1 MSTYVLP
8 KLETGF
14 YEAGFCKTGF
24 LTIILRQC
32 SNTLGR
38 LWRSLHDLDTVKTP
52 ISRHHYP
59 FPDPLKRLKILRTAA
74 ISLIRQ
80 RPDIIQAETIAAI
93 ATAIVPEQGSVGI
106 VRLSGDRAIA
116 IAQALFYAPGNQ
128 PWDSHR
134 ILYGYVQATD
144 SSTPVDEA
152 LLLLMKSPRSY
163 TREDVVE
170 FHCHGGIMA
179 VQQVLQLC
187 LQQGARLAQPGEFTL
202 RAFLNGRLDL
212 TQAESVADLVGA
224 QSPQA
229 AQNALMGI
237 RGKLAG
243 AIRDLRSQCLD
254 VLAEVEARVD
264 FADDLPPIDEAA
276 VRSQLSTIH
285 TRITQI
291 LSTARQGE
299 LLRAGLKIAII
310 GQPNVGKSSLL
321 NAWSQSDR
329 AIVTHLPGTTRDVV
343 ESQLI
348 VGGIPIQVLD
358 TAGIRESADTVEKIG
373 IERSRTAAQSADL
386 ILLTLDATTGWT
398 PTEDALL
405 KQIQH
410 KPHILVLNK
419 IDLLKPTA
427 RSHSPSPIPHLPH
440 TPIVHTAAAKNLGI
454 DDLESAI
461 LTCAHSGNL
470 TAANT
475 DIAIN
480 QRQAA
485 ALLRAETALTEVEAT
500 IDNELPLDFWT
511 IDLRAAIH
519 ALGEVTGEEMT
530 ESMLDE
536 IFSRFCIG
544 K

>member
-1 MSTYVLP
+1 MTQP
-8 KLETGF
+8 PPQG
-14 YEAGFCKTGF
+14 
-24 LTIILRQC
+24 
-32 SNTLGR
+32 
-38 LWRSLHDLDTVKTP
+38 
-52 ISRHHYP
+52 
-59 FPDPLKRLKILRTAA
+59 
-74 ISLIRQ
+74 
-80 RPDIIQAETIAAI
+80 ETIAAI
-93 ATAIVPEQGSVGI
+93 ATAIVPQQGSVGI
-106 VRLSGDRAIA
+106 VRISGVDAIA
-116 IAQALFYAPGNQ
+116 IAQRLFVTPGNQ
-128 PWDSHR
+128 TWESHR
-134 ILYGYVQATD
+134 ILYGYIQKPDTQ
-144 SSTPVDEA
+144 TTIDEA
-152 LLLLMKSPRSY
+152 LLLLMYAPRSY

-187 LQQGARLAQPGEFTL
+187 LEQGARLAQPGEFTL

-212 TQAESVADLVGA
+212 TQAEGVADLVGA

-243 AIRDLRSQCLD
+243 AIRALRSQCLD

-264 FADDLPPIDEAA
+264 FADDLPPIDEDG
-276 VRSQLSTIH
+276 VRRSLQAILTSLTH
-285 TRITQI
+285 I

-299 LLRAGLKIAII
+299 LLRSGIKIAII

-321 NAWSQSDR
+321 NAWSRSDR
-329 AIVTHLPGTTRDVV
+329 AIVTNLPGTTRDVV

-348 VGGIPIQVLD
+348 VGGIPVQVLD
-358 TAGIRESADTVEKIG
+358 TAGIRESADEVEKIG
-373 IERSRTAAQSADL
+373 IARSQSAAQSADL
-386 ILLTLDATTGWT
+386 VLLTIDATIGWT
-398 PTEDALL
+398 HAEQTLYEQT
-405 KQIQH
+405 KT
-410 KPHILVLNK
+410 KPHILVINK
-419 IDLLKPTA
+419 TDLKPELDASNPRWPSVVEA
-427 RSHSPSPIPHLPH
+427 R
-440 TPIVHTAAAKNLGI
+440 TPTVYTAAAQNQGI
-454 DDLESAI
+454 EELEKAI
-461 LTCAHSGNL
+461 LIAVQTGDL
-470 TAANT
+470 AAADT

-485 ALLRAETALTEVEAT
+485 ALVRAKASLTEVQTT
-500 IDNELPLDFWT
+500 IANELPLDFWT